1 MPTKPLFVFVMKSGL
16 CVLSNIDA
24 CQLRSIQWFSL
35 FFQLDQ
41 SNLDLTS
48 SLPCLELEKGVDQ
61 VSEAFVADRSDP
73 SVYQIYFPA
82 LGFLRRFDLLVLD
95 FAFTST
101 FHKICLTLLFSCFSV
116 STLSL

>member
-1 MPTKPLFVFVMKSGL
+1 MPTIPLFVFVMKSGL

-24 CQLRSIQWFSL
+24 CQLRSIQCFSL
-35 FFQLDQ
+35 FFQLNQ

-73 SVYQIYFPA
+73 SVYPREPQVPKT
-82 LGFLRRFDLLVLD
+82 LTRLRF
-95 FAFTST
+95 
-101 FHKICLTLLFSCFSV
+101 
-116 STLSL
+116 